1 MTDQTGRRDPELPA
15 ASLEERVHKL
25 EERLT
30 AVAEPGRRPTTE
42 AARRAYELLLIAEP
56 RELRPGAASPM
67 DNRCGSRRP
76 SGVTWRCQP
85 VKDRPSKWA
94 RPRPVFSSR

>member
-56 RELRPGAASPM
+56 PRPGPQAASP
-67 DNRCGSRRP
+67 D
-76 SGVTWRCQP
+76 
-85 VKDRPSKWA
+85 A
-94 RPRPVFSSR
+94 